1 MFIVSEVKLFYLEID
16 KLLQVI
22 LADPLAHSY
31 LILNEKLLQQL
42 QENDT
47 LLNVA
52 HIKLLFR
59 GVFFFTFWLS
69 FMWEM
74 LTQSAQWM
82 LCAEVELH
90 VLVLKCTTM

>member
-59 GVFFFTFWLS
+59 GVFFLLFDCR
-69 FMWEM
+69 
-74 LTQSAQWM
+74 
-82 LCAEVELH
+82 LCG
-90 VLVLKCTTM
+90 KC

>member
-1 MFIVSEVKLFYLEID
+1 MFIVSEVKLFYLEIN

-59 GVFFFTFWLS
+59 GVFFYF
-69 FMWEM
+69 
-74 LTQSAQWM
+74 LTVVYVGNVDSECPMNAV
-82 LCAEVELH
+82 C
-90 VLVLKCTTM
+90 